1 MEATD
6 HRPRW
11 ARRGLRV
18 RLGFGAALL
27 GFCSSTA
34 TLAQNNGNNPAQS
47 LSNHPGWVQA
57 PGMLIRPD
65 CVHEIP
71 KGARVE
77 VKGDTVTGDITLGGA
92 TVAHY
97 EPCSEAPVITRPL
110 GGRSSNLANPPGTGN
125 GWVEA
130 VQKAVPLGA
139 GDNIDYIGGSWVV
152 PPNPSALG
160 ALIYLFNGIEPTNQQ
175 WILQPVLQWG
185 SNGAFGGDYWVIAT
199 WLVGPNNFAFYSTP
213 EQVFV
218 GDTIA
223 GFTKITPGGFYQVWA
238 VDVTKPTVTTSGNLP
253 SFSGLPGFQ
262 WKWAYAGV
270 LEAYGVTSCSQF
282 PASFDTVFQNVY
294 VYHGYPNYLSDSTA
308 WSGVVYPYGGPNC
321 GLIGGFF
328 AVGYGSNPARAYL
341 AY

>member
-1 MEATD
+1 MTLTKSLVMEATD

-97 EPCSEAPVITRPL
+97 EPCPEAPVITR
-110 GGRSSNLANPPGTGN
+110 S
-125 GWVEA
+125 
-130 VQKAVPLGA
+130 
-139 GDNIDYIGGSWVV
+139 
-152 PPNPSALG
+152 
-160 ALIYLFNGIEPTNQQ
+160 
-175 WILQPVLQWG
+175 
-185 SNGAFGGDYWVIAT
+185 
-199 WLVGPNNFAFYSTP
+199 
-213 EQVFV
+213 
-218 GDTIA
+218 
-223 GFTKITPGGFYQVWA
+223 
-238 VDVTKPTVTTSGNLP
+238 
-253 SFSGLPGFQ
+253 
-262 WKWAYAGV
+262 
-270 LEAYGVTSCSQF
+270 
-282 PASFDTVFQNVY
+282 
-294 VYHGYPNYLSDSTA
+294 
-308 WSGVVYPYGGPNC
+308 
-321 GLIGGFF
+321 
-328 AVGYGSNPARAYL
+328 
-341 AY
+341 